1 MTCQRNVGNS
11 GLSDACPWVMD
22 SFQTLSTG
30 EDSMEVECYNSTMC
44 DSVNGEYTFM
54 LDIQVPVQG
63 GANRMP
69 SFDSTLT
76 KVMRMSKF
84 HTSTTSMIR

>member
-1 MTCQRNVGNS
+1 
-11 GLSDACPWVMD
+11 
-22 SFQTLSTG
+22 
-30 EDSMEVECYNSTMC
+30 MEVECYNSTMC